1 MASTNHQ
8 TRKSETMNNTT
19 TLETLTEKFL
29 DCFRFSNLTCN
40 NEELLRSLA
49 AETAATALKAL
60 EAHEADKADK

>member
-1 MASTNHQ
+1 
-8 TRKSETMNNTT
+8 MNNTT
-19 TLETLTEKFL
+19 TTATLETLTEKFL